1 MGREADDEITVGIR
15 RGRRGDAATLAA
27 LHREADWCYDDAA
40 IVAEC
45 YDDAFEP
52 ETVLAAEAGG
62 ARRQARALPGLEVD
76 QRAVRGDPPLRGAS
90 GVAGARGRAPAGW
103 RRLAGG

>member
-15 RGRRGDAATLAA
+15 RGRRGDAATLAE

-40 IVAEC
+40 IVAEY

-62 ARRQARALPGLEVD
+62 ALVGKLELFL
-76 QRAVRGDPPLRGAS
+76 GWKSTS
-90 GVAGARGRAPAGW
+90 GSYPQS
-103 RRLAGG
+103 